1 MTNKQLLIDKVTD
14 VTRLPRKHVESVIM
28 AFLETMIDK
37 LSQNEKINLSGF
49 GIFEVRDRK
58 GRRGVNPRNPS
69 EPMQIPTVRVAKF
82 RPGKTLKE
90 AVK

>member
-1 MTNKQLLIDKVTD
+1 MINKQDLIDKLTD
-14 VTRLPRKHVESVIM
+14 KTRLPRKDVEEIVDM
-28 AFLETMIDK
+28 FLEELIDQ
-37 LSQNEKINLSGF
+37 LSMDKKINLTGF
-49 GIFEVRDRK
+49 GAFEVRERK

-69 EPMQIPTVRVAKF
+69 EEMQIPSVRVAKF

>member
-1 MTNKQLLIDKVTD
+1 MINKQEIVDVVTD
-14 VTRLPRKHVESVIM
+14 QTRLARRDVEEVVN
-28 AFLETMIDK
+28 AFLELLINK
-37 LSQNEKINLSGF
+37 LSLNEEINLSGF
-49 GIFEVRDRK
+49 GKFEVRERK

-69 EPMQIPTVRVAKF
+69 QEIQVPSVRVAKF

>member
-1 MTNKQLLIDKVTD
+1 MLNKQELIDTATD
-14 VTRLPRKHVESVIM
+14 QTRLPRRDVEEIIN
-28 AFLETMIDK
+28 AFLDLIIEK
-37 LSQNEKINLSGF
+37 LSANEAINLSGF
-49 GIFEVRDRK
+49 GKFEVRERK

-69 EPMQIPTVRVAKF
+69 QEIQVPSVRVAKF

>member
-1 MTNKQLLIDKVTD
+1 MLNKQALIDRVTD
-14 VTRLPRKHVESVIM
+14 ITRLSRKDVEEVINT
-28 AFLETMIDK
+28 FLEQILEK
-37 LSQNEKINLSGF
+37 LSQDEKINLSGF
-49 GIFEVRDRK
+49 GIFEVRTRK

-69 EPMQIPTVRVAKF
+69 QPIQVPSVRVAKF

>member
-1 MTNKQLLIDKVTD
+1 MINKQELVDVVTD
-14 VTRLPRKHVESVIM
+14 QTRLPRRDIELVINN
-28 AFLETMIDK
+28 FLELLISK
-37 LSQNEKINLSGF
+37 LSLNEEINLSGF
-49 GIFEVRDRK
+49 GKFEVRERK

-69 EPMQIPTVRVAKF
+69 QEIQVPSVRVAKF